1 MEITDQ
7 LDLILLKI
15 KDMDKKLN
23 EISKTVES
31 HRLEHGFQKMQDGGI
46 NQQFM
51 GDTPQG
57 PPTGMPPGMGGGYQ
71 MPGMGAPPMGGD
83 PSRPP
88 GM

>member
-1 MEITDQ
+1 MEIDDK
-7 LDLILLKI
+7 LELILLKI
-15 KDMDKKLN
+15 KEIDKKLDT
-23 EISKTVES
+23 ITKTVES

-46 NQQFM
+46 NQQF

-57 PPTGMPPGMGGGYQ
+57 PPTGMPPGMGGMGQGYQ
-71 MPGMGAPPMGGD
+71 MPGMGSPMQD